1 MGEYPTIFNDG
12 ETNAYPNER
21 TVYFLQLDVV
31 TSFSSQFILWES
43 FRETSGQANV
53 YFFFFSFSPPMRFFY
68 AWKLSRCVNK
78 KAWTTKKQMKNSF
91 S

>member
-53 YFFFFSFSPPMRFFY
+53 YFFFFFFFSPDEIFLRVKTF
-68 AWKLSRCVNK
+68 
-78 KAWTTKKQMKNSF
+78 
-91 S
+91 

>member
-1 MGEYPTIFNDG
+1 MAKHPTIFSNG

-43 FRETSGQANV
+43 FRETSGQADV
-53 YFFFFSFSPPMRFFY
+53 YFFFFSPMRFFY

-78 KAWTTKKQMKNSF
+78 KAWATKKQMKNSF